1 VGNFLQNKNG
11 DSILFKQL
19 RMIEL
24 NIIFI
29 GLISADIYRILTKET
44 CLNVVRK
51 HITFYHFG

>member
-1 VGNFLQNKNG
+1 VGNFLQDKNG
-11 DSILFKQL
+11 VLILFKQL

-24 NIIFI
+24 QIIFI
-29 GLISADIYRILTKET
+29 ALISADIYRKLTKET

>member
-1 VGNFLQNKNG
+1 MGNFLQDKNG
-11 DSILFKQL
+11 VLILFKQL

-24 NIIFI
+24 QIIFI
-29 GLISADIYRILTKET
+29 ALISADIYRKLTKET